1 MNKYEKLIEYIIN
14 DEEAKA
20 KELFHEIVVEKSRD
34 IYESIMDEEMIDEV
48 DEKNAV
54 DDLVDDISDEVQ
66 KDETMEADDEAD
78 MDADMIDGNDEIGG
92 DDAEMGGDDQG
103 PATKSDV
110 MDLSTQLDALTAKFD
125 ELLSG
130 EQEEPEHD
138 DMDNMDM
145 GADMEMP
152 GDRPEESMSFESV
165 NEAEDEED
173 EDEEDDKEDKKD
185 SKMESRKSESEL
197 MREYVEKISAVVNTE
212 GNEVGSGGTVP
223 VNKTS
228 VGLSKDPGFGGTAG
242 NIAKGGSEQSPDGTS
257 PKKANNPYTKGQGE
271 HPVAK
276 KNMNVPG
283 GKAGTF
289 FSGKAKAKTGEEGG
303 VNKSSIEPGK

>member
-66 KDETMEADDEAD
+66 KDETMEADEEEVD
-78 MDADMIDGNDEIGG
+78 MDAEVIDG
-92 DDAEMGGDDQG
+92 DDEMGDEMGDG
-103 PATKSDV
+103 EPATKADV

-130 EQEEPEHD
+130 EQQEPEHD
-138 DMDNMDM
+138 DMDMDM
-145 GADMEMP
+145 DADMGMDADQPKEN
-152 GDRPEESMSFESV
+152 MSFESV
-165 NEAEDEED
+165 NEAEEED
-173 EDEEDDKEDKKD
+173 EDDEEDDKDDKEAKKD

-212 GNEVGSGGTVP
+212 GNEVGAGSSVP

-242 NIAKGGSEQSPDGTS
+242 NIAKGGSEQAPDGTS

-276 KNMNVPG
+276 KNVNVPG

-303 VNKSSIEPGK
+303 VNKSSLESGN